1 MTDIATPVPA
11 ADWIDLSA
19 AEGGIPAGYF
29 LKPDPVLT
37 RVETRHY
44 LMGELARYLQ
54 GPLLTDALAAS
65 AAGPAA
71 RLARLYSL
79 LKDAG
84 KLPEGSVSEQMA
96 HVAKW
101 IFSVIQTSLTV
112 GAPSAPTDYEELA
125 MAFWDVDLLPN
136 KKTIGSYWDYS
147 PFEALRRAPPL
158 TSVEAEVEDTVPP
171 LPASPAGPAGPAADE
186 EDYSDMPPLIPIDS
200 SFRASEDDYSDM
212 PGLISLEELHRQQ
225 EEQEEHVASPQLPQ
239 SLIDTVGGS
248 VEALFNLA
256 LRPVSVPV
264 WGIALAVAI
273 LPTLLMSKC

>member
-1 MTDIATPVPA
+1 
-11 ADWIDLSA
+11 L
-19 AEGGIPAGYF
+19 E
-29 LKPDPVLT
+29 
-37 RVETRHY
+37 
-44 LMGELARYLQ
+44 ELERYLK
-54 GPLLTDALAAS
+54 GPLLTDASAS
-65 AAGPAA
+65 AEAGARGPAS

-96 HVAKW
+96 YVAKW
-101 IFSVIQTSLTV
+101 IFSVIQASLTV
-112 GAPSAPTDYEELA
+112 GAPSAPTEYEELA

-158 TSVEAEVEDTVPP
+158 TEVEDTVPP
-171 LPASPAGPAGPAADE
+171 LPASPAATATATEEE
-186 EDYSDMPPLIPIDS
+186 EDYSDMPPLVPIDS

-212 PGLISLEELHRQQ
+212 PGLISLEELRQQPPPAVASEELRQEASEELRQEASEEQ
-225 EEQEEHVASPQLPQ
+225 EEQEEYVAYSRTPQLPQ

-248 VEALFNLA
+248 VEALFNFA
-256 LRPVSVPV
+256 LRPVTVPV
-264 WGIALAVAI
+264 WGIALALAI

>member
-1 MTDIATPVPA
+1 MTDIATTVPA
-11 ADWIDLSA
+11 AEWIDLTVDSA
-19 AEGGIPAGYF
+19 AEHGIPAGYF

-44 LMGELARYLQ
+44 LMGELARYLK
-54 GPLLTDALAAS
+54 GPLLTDALASAAT

-84 KLPEGSVSEQMA
+84 KLPEGSVSEQMG

-101 IFSVIQTSLTV
+101 IFTVIQTSLTV
-112 GAPSAPTDYEELA
+112 GAPSAPTEYEELA

-158 TSVEAEVEDTVPP
+158 TEVEDTVPP
-171 LPASPAGPAGPAADE
+171 LPPADE
-186 EDYSDMPPLIPIDS
+186 EDYSDMPPLIPIDA
-200 SFRASEDDYSDM
+200 SFRGPALDSEDYSDM
-212 PGLISLEELHRQQ
+212 PGLIPLAGTIQ
-225 EEQEEHVASPQLPQ
+225 EEEEEEEEDVALPQ
-239 SLIDTVGGS
+239 SLVDTVGGS
-248 VEALFNLA
+248 VETLFDFA